1 MKELLIDTVA
11 SPIGKIVIVA
21 DDTRMC
27 ALDFADYEDRMMK
40 LLERR
45 YDRIRFKKTDDP
57 NGFSSRVKH
66 YFGGEIDALQSIPVT
81 THGTPFQQMV
91 WGALR
96 DIPAGS
102 RTTYRAWRKRLAG
115 QPLCVPSDRQMP

>member
-91 WGALR
+91 WAHCVTSRR
-96 DIPAGS
+96 DRGRLTGP
-102 RTTYRAWRKRLAG
+102 WRKRLAG